1 MIWGAVQL
9 ADLIQNHHLHLFFVF
24 LVFVWGVFFIK
35 LWYSQRYHPYLEEFT
50 TSHSVVVPVYQEDLN
65 TFTDSIK
72 SILENKPEEIIVIID
87 EREKGRYEALLK
99 SLSVS
104 YDYAPVGKREA
115 VAKGF
120 RLTKGEVV
128 FIVDSDTIFTQ
139 NTITEMLKPFRD
151 ASVGGVTPE
160 QRIIDWNR
168 SLSRRIADWM
178 EDFRWKI
185 SNRAFSSKGVIGCLP
200 GRAIALRREAIE
212 PVLNDFLTEEFQ
224 GKKCITGDDRYLTS
238 LVLKRGYKTVFQST
252 TRVYTTIPAEFY
264 AFLKM
269 HLRWARSSQRETIKA
284 LSWYVKKP
292 FILPLSFLSDII
304 IPFFLV
310 AVILA
315 AIANGGWHYDPVV
328 IAQGTVYD
336 TIWVGV
342 IIGLCSMMLS
352 LGVRQIVHLKG
363 RPSDIILL
371 PVWVLFMTFIM
382 IPIRIIGFFTM
393 NRQEWMT
400 R

>member
-9 ADLIQNHHLHLFFVF
+9 ADLIENHQLHLFLIFV
-24 LVFVWGVFFIK
+24 LFVWAVFFIK
-35 LWYSQRYHPYLEEFT
+35 LWYSQRYRPYLEEYT

-65 TFTDSIK
+65 TFTNCVK
-72 SILENKPEEIIVIID
+72 SIQQNKPEELIVVID

-99 SLSVS
+99 SLSIN
-104 YDYAPVGKREA
+104 YDYAPIGKREA

-128 FIVDSDTIFTQ
+128 FVVDSDTIFTQ

-168 SLSRRIADWM
+168 SFSRRIADWM
-178 EDFRWKI
+178 EDYRWRI
-185 SNRAFSSKGVIGCLP
+185 SNRAFSAKGVVGCLP
-200 GRAIALRREAIE
+200 GRAIALRRKAIE
-212 PVLNDFLTEEFQ
+212 PVLDDFLTEKFR

-238 LVLKRGYKTVFQST
+238 LILKHGYKSVFQST
-252 TRVYTTIPAEFY
+252 TKVYTTIPGEFG

-269 HLRWARSSQRETIKA
+269 HLRWSRSSQRETIKA

-304 IPFFLV
+304 IPFFLI

-315 AIANGGWHYDPVV
+315 AIANGIWHYDPVV
-328 IAQGTVYD
+328 IAQGTIYN
-336 TIWVGV
+336 TIWIGI

-352 LGVRQIVHLKG
+352 LGVRQTVHLK
-363 RPSDIILL
+363 RRTSDIVFL

-382 IPIRIIGFFTM
+382 IPIRVIGFVTM
-393 NRQEWMT
+393 GRQEWMT